1 MWQHVSTCALRDWPG
16 RDLARIDATL
26 TLVHDTI
33 TPVILDA
40 ECEPLEWF
48 SAGFDPRVQT
58 TLALHER
65 RQSVAITAG
74 ENERTVIFTH
84 RRTRR
89 VGSKGLTV
97 RPHVQ

>member
-40 ECEPLEWF
+40 ECGVYRWRERADGHIHSSPHPTGGLE
-48 SAGFDPRVQT
+48 GTD
-58 TLALHER
+58 
-65 RQSVAITAG
+65 
-74 ENERTVIFTH
+74 
-84 RRTRR
+84 
-89 VGSKGLTV
+89 
-97 RPHVQ
+97 RPPARSMNC